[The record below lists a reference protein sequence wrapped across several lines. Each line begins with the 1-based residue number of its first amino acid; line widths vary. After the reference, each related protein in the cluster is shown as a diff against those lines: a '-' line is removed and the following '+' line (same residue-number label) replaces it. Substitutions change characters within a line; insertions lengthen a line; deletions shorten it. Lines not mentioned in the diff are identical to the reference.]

1 MSDLDALARR
11 VQVLE
16 DKDDIRR
23 LKATYCELCD
33 NGLDKEDV
41 LNELLGHFIND
52 AKLDFGMGEGSTFEG
67 LDGLKLF
74 FGQVV
79 PGSVSFSMHMVHN
92 SIIDID
98 GDTAKGRYYFEAPTT
113 NAVSKDAQWMAG
125 RYIEEYVRVD
135 NVWKYKSICVEWNY
149 VASYKEGW
157 GDLSADFKE
166 QAAGE

>member
-1 MSDLDALARR
+1 MTDMENLASRI
-11 VQVLE
+11 QILE

-33 NGLDKEDV
+33 QGLDSEAV
-41 LNELLGHFIND
+41 LNELLGHFVED
-52 AKLDFGMGEGSTFEG
+52 AHLDFGMGEGSVFDGAEG
-67 LDGLKLF
+67 LKMF

-92 SIIDID
+92 SIIDVD

-113 NAVSKDAQWMAG
+113 NAASNEAQWMAG
-125 RYIEEYVRVD
+125 RYIEEYVRIKGE
-135 NVWKYKSICVEWNY
+135 WKYTSLCVEWNY
-149 VASYKEGW
+149 VAAYKDGW
-157 GDLSADFKE
+157 GDLSGNFKE